1 MRSWNPSA
9 CMLAVV
15 LTAPLAASF
24 SAHAKEAAPRETC
37 LTDSTAPDQRIA
49 ACTAVIRA
57 HPLAAGSAS
66 GKAAKLS
73 AAARTTVAALLK
85 RADALGQKGDYRRAI
100 ADVTRIIARAPSAVA
115 FYTRALAYHDSGN
128 DARAIA
134 DCYAALK
141 IDPNNANA
149 LFVRATSFQSL
160 ADYRDAIRDY
170 GHVLRLQPNRIDA
183 LFSRGAARYS
193 AGDYQHAVADF
204 SRAIDRG
211 AAEGTV
217 FYLRGL
223 AYRELGEDANARADM
238 EEAVRRDP
246 ELQDK
251 PPIAPAPRSHIT
263 VNERRWQT

>member
-1 MRSWNPSA
+1 
-9 CMLAVV
+9 
-15 LTAPLAASF
+15 
-24 SAHAKEAAPRETC
+24 
-37 LTDSTAPDQRIA
+37 
-49 ACTAVIRA
+49 
-57 HPLAAGSAS
+57 
-66 GKAAKLS
+66 
-73 AAARTTVAALLK
+73 
-85 RADALGQKGDYRRAI
+85 
-100 ADVTRIIARAPSAVA
+100 
-115 FYTRALAYHDSGN
+115 
-128 DARAIA
+128 
-134 DCYAALK
+134 
-141 IDPNNANA
+141 
-149 LFVRATSFQSL
+149 VRATSFQSL